1 MAVIELDENDNV
13 RAKSN
18 IPANKPSNNKEI
30 TTVSVADSSKK
41 HYLSNDAHQNSRITI
56 WREEIIA
63 KNNVQEKIKKQVFVY
78 VYSFILNGILVILC
92 YYIIRLS

>member
-63 KNNVQEKIKKQVFVY
+63 KNNVQEKIKKQVFVN
-78 VYSFILNGILVILC
+78 VLFVF
-92 YYIIRLS
+92 